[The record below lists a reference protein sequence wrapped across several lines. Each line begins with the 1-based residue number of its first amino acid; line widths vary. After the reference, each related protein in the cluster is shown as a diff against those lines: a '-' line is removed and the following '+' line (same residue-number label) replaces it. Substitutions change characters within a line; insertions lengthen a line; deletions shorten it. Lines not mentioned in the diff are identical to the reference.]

1 MDPVSRRNTVHFALE
16 VLSQITNDEIEEH
29 RAQLALIV
37 ARISSTASEIS
48 SRTETAVSV
57 LRIAV
62 AKLSETVRFL
72 KENGDLTNMILE
84 TVIKA
89 DDPRTA
95 FLSGSTDLPSSL
107 LRALSTRYLVGK
119 FEERYG
125 EKPHRKIKKF
135 LMEEGLSGSTVT
147 NTIKTGR
154 KPYELEEGV
163 EIPGVWIPLTPVLS
177 KLTHLPAD
185 EAGAM
190 IECLRG
196 GGYPELVDVAINT
209 SILWVECLKLFTNY
223 VGGCTQLNVLGI
235 SNGIRLLE
243 GEEAR

>member
-1 MDPVSRRNTVHFALE
+1 M
-16 VLSQITNDEIEEH
+16 TNDEIEEH

-37 ARISSTASEIS
+37 TRISSTATKIS

-57 LRIAV
+57 LTIAV

-72 KENGDLTNMILE
+72 KENSDLTNLILE

-125 EKPHRKIKKF
+125 EKPHRKMKKF
-135 LMEEGLSGSTVT
+135 LIEEGLSGSAVT

-154 KPYELEEGV
+154 KPYELEKCV
-163 EIPGVWIPLTPVLS
+163 KTPGVWIPLMTVLS

-190 IECLRG
+190 IKCLSD
-196 GGYPELVDVAINT
+196 GGYPEFVDVSSNS

-223 VGGCTQLNVLGI
+223 VGVCTQLNVLGT

-243 GEEAR
+243 REEIR